1 MTPIIY
7 KLTDNVLIKGNS
19 SSNSPQTV
27 SVQTIVNYAIAQG
40 YGNAFMLIDGGSSFS
55 GSAIRFFTISG
66 NTAYLGSTDF
76 LSLNPYK
83 IGISDGTSTNSNI
96 TSTTNVGYCYN
107 GSSFNA
113 MSVAYN
119 WVNYTKN
126 NILYYTQGGNTSA
139 NYGYQTGYYLPDTV
153 TNVYI
158 DEEPVLTYTWSPVP
172 SINGK
177 LGNIDLSKILT
188 INDGEPKSGTSSD
201 VKLTTISLVKTLINR
216 IVVDEDE
223 VAVEYQVVDDNFEYI
238 KLVYKQDSEPISVD
252 DGTAIDLDPDE
263 SIIGISGICDGNV
276 YYFKIFTNIN
286 ESEAYE
292 FRTAVIKPRDTIIE
306 LLKNGTLLNSDSLV
320 PDPYVSASELDTATS
335 ALTAN
340 GYEIIVKANQSTSW
354 TRSFH
359 TTLTENNTPTTTGRT
374 YKPLVITNSQDA
386 RFSFYDYFKIK
397 FDMQVTIQPSDSG
410 FAIEPRI
417 YGNNGGIYLMIA
429 AGYQDTYIRSDPN
442 NTVTVNLKD
451 IETNWRE
458 YLDYVGSSTE
468 QPSLT
473 FAMNFSNGKYGIF
486 DFKLIIKEIQVKL
499 NELFL
504 PQCIPDVYL
513 GIKKAG
519 TTSSQSWKI
528 KELYQAVV
536 ALGYNSFLLQP
547 NGSTGGSTYYY
558 VIPFNLTYKDNL
570 YIARDYY
577 LKDASGY
584 AAFGIE
590 TTDNL
595 SGLPIYDANGD
606 SQYKALVKRE
616 GSTTSFPNTTTKD
629 GHTYTWRQITSVNS
643 RQGFVFYTDA
653 CKKLHINNKV
663 VL

>member
-1 MTPIIY
+1 MDIITWQPVPSITG
-7 KLTDNVLIKGNS
+7 KLGTCNLSQILNVNDGE
-19 SSNSPQTV
+19 PV
-27 SVQTIVNYAIAQG
+27 SGA
-40 YGNAFMLIDGGSSFS
+40 S
-55 GSAIRFFTISG
+55 GSAI
-66 NTAYLGSTDF
+66 
-76 LSLNPYK
+76 
-83 IGISDGTSTNSNI
+83 NI
-96 TSTTNVGYCYN
+96 TSY
-107 GSSFNA
+107 
-113 MSVAYN
+113 
-119 WVNYTKN
+119 
-126 NILYYTQGGNTSA
+126 
-139 NYGYQTGYYLPDTV
+139 
-153 TNVYI
+153 
-158 DEEPVLTYTWSPVP
+158 
-172 SINGK
+172 
-177 LGNIDLSKILT
+177 
-188 INDGEPKSGTSSD
+188 
-201 VKLTTISLVKTLINR
+201 SLVKNLINKVLTDNDKVG
-216 IVVDEDE
+216 I
-223 VAVEYQVVDDNFEYI
+223 EYEIYNDDYEYV
-238 KLVYKQDSEPISVD
+238 KLVYKKDEEPLTVS
-252 DGTAIDLDPDE
+252 DGTAIDINPE
-263 SIIGISGICDGNV
+263 ENIIGISGICDGST
-276 YYFKIFTNIN
+276 YFFKIFTDIN
-286 ESEAYE
+286 SSEAYE
-292 FRTAVIKPRDTIIE
+292 FTTAVVKPRDTIITLMKDGE
-306 LLKNGTLLNSDSLV
+306 LQRDDSLV

-335 ALTAN
+335 VLTAN

-354 TRSFH
+354 TRSFY

-386 RFSFYDYFKIK
+386 RYSFYDYFKVK

-417 YGNNGGIYLMIA
+417 YGNDGGIYLMIA

-458 YLDYVGSSTE
+458 YLDYVGSSTG

-486 DFKLIIKEIQVKL
+486 DFKLIIKEIQVKM

-519 TTSSQSWKI
+519 VTSSQSWKI
-528 KELYQAVV
+528 KEIYQNVV
-536 ALGYNSFLLQP
+536 QLGYNSFLLQP

-570 YIARDYY
+570 YVARDYY

-629 GHTYTWRQITSVNS
+629 GHTYTWRQITSTNG